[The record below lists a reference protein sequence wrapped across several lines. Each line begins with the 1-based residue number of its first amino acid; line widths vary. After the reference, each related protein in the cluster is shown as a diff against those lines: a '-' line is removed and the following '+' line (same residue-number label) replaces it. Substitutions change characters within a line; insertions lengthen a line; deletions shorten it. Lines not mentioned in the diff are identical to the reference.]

1 MTDHSSPG
9 HDKRLDLHDLDAAAD
24 DARTNAVVAAVLS
37 RISAGASRRDY
48 HIAALV
54 RAQRALLA
62 VAAALVAAATA
73 TIVSAPRRPPEPFT
87 ADVIASW
94 AESRHV
100 PTNGELLA
108 AYRGYTP

>member
-1 MTDHSSPG
+1 MTDHPSPG
-9 HDKRLDLHDLDAAAD
+9 RDKRLDLHDLDAGAD

-48 HIAALV
+48 DIAALV

-62 VAAALVAAATA
+62 VAAALIAAATA
-73 TIVSAPRRPPEPFT
+73 TIVSAPRRPTEPRT

>member
-1 MTDHSSPG
+1 MTDHPSPG
-9 HDKRLDLHDLDAAAD
+9 REKRVDLHALEAGAD

-37 RISAGASRRDY
+37 RIAASASRRDDD
-48 HIAALV
+48 IAALA

-62 VAAALVAAATA
+62 VAAALVAVATA
-73 TIVSAPRRPPEPFT
+73 TIVAAPRRPTEPPT
-87 ADVIASW
+87 TDVIASW

-108 AYRGYTP
+108 TYRGYTP